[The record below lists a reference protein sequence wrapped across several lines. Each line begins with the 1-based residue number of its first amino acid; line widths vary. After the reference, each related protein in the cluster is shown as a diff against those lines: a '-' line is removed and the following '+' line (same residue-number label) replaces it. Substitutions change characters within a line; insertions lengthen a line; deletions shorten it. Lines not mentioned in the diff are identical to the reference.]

1 MTKQNDDQDRLAM
14 YAIIAD
20 SGRQYRVEE
29 GQELDVDYRDATK
42 GDEITFDRV
51 LAISGDEGLKLGT
64 PSVEGARVSADV
76 VGVQQGQKIFVR
88 KLRRRKNSR
97 RRTGHRQLYTR
108 VRISKIESP

>member
-1 MTKQNDDQDRLAM
+1 M

-29 GQELDVDYRDATK
+29 GQELDIDYREAATK
-42 GDEITFDRV
+42 GEQLEFGRV
-51 LAISGDEGLKLGT
+51 LAISGDAGLKLGQ
-64 PSVEGARVSADV
+64 PSVEGAKVIAQV
-76 VGVQQGQKIFVR
+76 LGVQQGDKVFVQKF
-88 KLRRRKNSR
+88 RRRKNYR

>member
-1 MTKQNDDQDRLAM
+1 M

-29 GQELDVDYRDATK
+29 GQEVDVDYRDVAK
-42 GDEITFDRV
+42 GDEITFDTV
-51 LAISGDEGLKLGT
+51 LAVSGDEGVKLGT
-64 PSVEGARVSADV
+64 PSVVGASVSASV
-76 VGVQQGQKIFVR
+76 VGVQQGDKIFVR

-108 VRISKIESP
+108 VKISKIEA